1 MLTIIIL
8 QLFFFLH
15 KPIMHFFT
23 ASFMTVLVIAIH
35 MKTSNA
41 IPLPEADAN
50 SATTDSELEQWL
62 KAAEASR
69 GSRAQSDEQLQ
80 EMAKAI
86 GEDPRFTDPRPGL
99 EGLRALIHEFP
110 HDALE
115 TRPEDLRALIHEF
128 PHDALEKIAMEE
140 GRSSRGFRGTV
151 PLDDNPEPAANAAP
165 GGGGGGLAVDGN
177 AGTGQ

>member
-1 MLTIIIL
+1 
-8 QLFFFLH
+8 
-15 KPIMHFFT
+15 MHFFT

-69 GSRAQSDEQLQ
+69 GSRVQSDEQLQ

-86 GEDPRFTDPRPGL
+86 GEDPRFTDPRPRL
-99 EGLRALIHEFP
+99 
-110 HDALE
+110 
-115 TRPEDLRALIHEF
+115 EDLRALIHEF

-165 GGGGGGLAVDGN
+165 GGGGGELAVDGN